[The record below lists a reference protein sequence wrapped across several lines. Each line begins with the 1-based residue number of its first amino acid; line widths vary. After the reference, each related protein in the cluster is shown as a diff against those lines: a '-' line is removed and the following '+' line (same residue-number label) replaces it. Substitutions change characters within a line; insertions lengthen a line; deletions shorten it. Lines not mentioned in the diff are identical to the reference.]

1 MFSIQAEKVRLKT
14 GVNFLSCMK
23 AEYTGA
29 SWSQVTSNKTSVFSL
44 MTLQRCFPE
53 AIQSFCVQLQTLHLS
68 QLIFDVGLSCH
79 LRSQSS
85 TLEEQSSSQ
94 GCH

>member
-1 MFSIQAEKVRLKT
+1 MLSIQAEKVRLKKV
-14 GVNFLSCMK
+14 VNFLSCMK

-53 AIQSFCVQLQTLHLS
+53 AIQSFCVQLQALNLS
-68 QLIFDVGLSCH
+68 QLIFDH
-79 LRSQSS
+79 LRG
-85 TLEEQSSSQ
+85 Q
-94 GCH
+94 GMQVSHVTHIMGICVQ